1 MPFRTQ
7 IKMLQLTKRCG
18 WYAARQHMIKQGY
31 EMQDIAS
38 VLAMRLRMLSQ

>member
-7 IKMLQLTKRCG
+7 VAMLSLTKRCG
-18 WYAARQHMIKQGY
+18 WYAARQHMIKRGAS
-31 EMQDIAS
+31 MNDIAS